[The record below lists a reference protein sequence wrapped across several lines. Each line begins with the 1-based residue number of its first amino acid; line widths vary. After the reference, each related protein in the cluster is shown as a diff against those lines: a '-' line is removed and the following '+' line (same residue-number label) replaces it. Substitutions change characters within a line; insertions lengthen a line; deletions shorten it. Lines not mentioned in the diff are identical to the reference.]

1 MNTPKTTEPS
11 KKVEDKK
18 QSSKKMKGI
27 NVFVLIFTVLL
38 IATILTYIVPAGEY
52 SRVEVDGRM
61 MVESDSFKHID
72 SSPVSIFNIFGA
84 IPRGMVEAA
93 EIIFFVFI
101 IGGTFGVLSSTG
113 AIEALITTVAK
124 KLANKEKWLIFILM
138 FFFAMGGSLMG
149 MAEETLVYI
158 PIMIPLALA
167 LGFDVLT
174 GTAIVLL
181 GASVGFTTA
190 IMNPFTVG
198 IAQGIAGLPLFS
210 GMGLR
215 IILFVIMYIVST
227 LFVYRYAMKVKKDRS
242 LGFYGKYKEND
253 QQQILNSDVQLTK
266 THKLVLLCFLSNFVI
281 LVIGVTQFKW
291 FINEIAGLFIFL
303 IIVIGI
309 IGRMGADKT
318 INAFMRGA
326 ADIIPGA
333 LVIGVARAILIVL
346 NDGHIIDTILF
357 YAADT
362 LQHIPAAFNSIG
374 MFIMQ
379 SFIHF
384 IIPSG
389 SAQASLT
396 IPIMA
401 PLADLV
407 GITRQTA
414 VLSFSLAEGIGN
426 IVFPTSGYFMAAL
439 AIGGIPWNKWIK
451 WIFPLILI
459 QYAISFIAIT
469 IAHFINY
476 GPF

>member
-1 MNTPKTTEPS
+1 MNAPKSIKTS
-11 KKVEDKK
+11 QKKV
-18 QSSKKMKGI
+18 KGF
-27 NVFVLIFTVLL
+27 NVFLLIFSVLV

-52 SRVEVDGRM
+52 SRVEVDGRT

-72 SSPVSIFNIFGA
+72 SSPVSLFNIFSA
-84 IPRGMVEAA
+84 IPRGMVEAG

-113 AIEALITTVAK
+113 AIEALITTIAR

-138 FFFAMGGSLMG
+138 LFFAMGGSLMG

-158 PIMIPLALA
+158 PIIIPLALA
-167 LGFDVLT
+167 LGFDVIT

-181 GASVGFTTA
+181 GASIGFTTA

-215 IILFVIMYIVST
+215 IILFIIMYIVST
-227 LFVYRYAMKVKKDRS
+227 IFVYRYAMKVKKDPS
-242 LGFYGKYKEND
+242 LGFYGKYNVDE
-253 QQQILNSDVQLTK
+253 QQQILQSTVRLTT
-266 THKLVLLCFLSNFVI
+266 THKLVLFCFLSNFI
-281 LVIGVTQFKW
+281 ALIIGVTQFKW

-303 IIVIGI
+303 VIVIGFVS
-309 IGRMGADKT
+309 RMGVNKLIDS
-318 INAFMRGA
+318 FMKGA

-357 YAADT
+357 YSAET

-374 MFIMQ
+374 MFVLQ

-426 IVFPTSGYFMAAL
+426 IIFPTSGYFMAAL
-439 AIGGIPWNKWIK
+439 AIAGIPWNKWIK
-451 WIFPLILI
+451 WILPLILI

-469 IAHFINY
+469 VAHFINY